1 VLFPQKPPCFPS
13 EILSSIFPSEK
24 TKQDKDRQ
32 KRQGHDRKDKQ
43 DKGRQKRQA
52 RQGQAEKT
60 IKTRRQ
66 AEKDKDRQK
75 IQECPCL
82 ALSFL
87 PVHVLL
93 VFSVV

>member
-1 VLFPQKPPCFPS
+1 LFPLRNLVFYFP
-13 EILSSIFPSEK
+13 LRK

-60 IKTRRQ
+60 SKTRRQ
-66 AEKDKDRQK
+66 AEKDKGRQK
-75 IQECPCL
+75 IQQECPCL